1 VSTAEQHRPTTVSS
15 RHRLYEEVREVL
27 AQRLDDPELSVDDV
41 ASEVFVSRRQVQRV
55 MEDHDTT
62 FRGELTTLRL
72 QRAAELLDRE
82 PLTVREVARHVGY
95 RQPAQFAKAFRRMHG
110 LTPSAFRARGTG
122 AGDLAAA
129 A

>member
-1 VSTAEQHRPTTVSS
+1 MFVSTVEQHRPSTVSS
-15 RHRLYEEVREVL
+15 RHRLFEEVRAVL
-27 AQRLDDPELSVDDV
+27 ATRLDDPELSVDDV
-41 ASEVFVSRRQVQRV
+41 AAEVYVSRRQVQRV
-55 MEDHDTT
+55 MEDHETT
-62 FRGELTTLRL
+62 FRGELTSLRL

-110 LTPSAFRARGTG
+110 LTPSAFRTRGG
-122 AGDLAAA
+122 GLAAA